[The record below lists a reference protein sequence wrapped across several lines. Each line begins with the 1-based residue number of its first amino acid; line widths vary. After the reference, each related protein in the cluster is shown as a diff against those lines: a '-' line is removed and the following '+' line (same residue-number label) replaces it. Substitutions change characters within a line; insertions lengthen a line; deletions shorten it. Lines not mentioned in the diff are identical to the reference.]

1 MADYRE
7 ISQAY
12 AQGAAKVAVL
22 INGAAAIAILSQVL
36 SLNGIRFEVTFALL
50 SWAAGVFFGAL
61 AWPLGFAATRY
72 VDKAEQENDEG
83 HKRTHERTSDRF
95 MYAGLIVVTLS
106 LLLFLKGC
114 ILMAWGIGH
123 LP

>member
-7 ISQAY
+7 IAQAY

-22 INGAAAIAILSQVL
+22 INGAAAIAIFSQVANL
-36 SLNGIRFEVTFALL
+36 KDIRTEVTWALL

-61 AWPLGFAATRY
+61 TWPLGFAAFRY
-72 VDKAEQENDEG
+72 VDKAEREGNDG
-83 HKRTHERTSDRF
+83 HRKASNGF

-114 ILMAWGIGH
+114 ILMAWGLGR
-123 LP
+123 L